1 MAAEIGREILSI
13 LLNDDEKT
21 ITVRFRI
28 ELEGGVYIIVDRVF
42 NIDDYNNI
50 INLYGV
56 IDVDNLFNYMMYGA
70 EVEIDTGIDV
80 EENYTIM
87 TEEEVE
93 EEIESFLDVLLLE
106 IKDEI
111 LKPKILLLDEPTNA
125 LDEESEEKIVKIL
138 NSIKK
143 SMIIVSH
150 HKSFIEKLTPTIYK
164 LNNQNLTLV

>member
-1 MAAEIGREILSI
+1 MLLREFAANMRLSSI
-13 LLNDDEKT
+13 INKRINHDDEKT

-111 LKPKILLLDEPTNA
+111 LKPKTND
-125 LDEESEEKIVKIL
+125 LGR
-138 NSIKK
+138 
-143 SMIIVSH
+143 
-150 HKSFIEKLTPTIYK
+150 
-164 LNNQNLTLV
+164 

>member
-1 MAAEIGREILSI
+1 MSFLYFNFLKKIE
-13 LLNDDEKT
+13 EKT
-21 ITVRFRI
+21 ITVGFRI

-111 LKPKILLLDEPTNA
+111 LKPKTND
-125 LDEESEEKIVKIL
+125 LGR
-138 NSIKK
+138 
-143 SMIIVSH
+143 
-150 HKSFIEKLTPTIYK
+150 
-164 LNNQNLTLV
+164 